1 MLKPALLA
9 ICLLVAWPTTA
20 QIYEWRDTRGMLNYS
35 DRPPPGVAA
44 KLVRPGNS
52 AAAADD
58 AGSGES
64 GEPQTPAWME
74 RDRELR
80 ERRAQTAEARARA
93 DEERRLAAAREAD
106 CKQARNQL
114 LALESGQRISRFNER
129 GERVILDDT
138 ARAAE
143 LARTRTW
150 LDANCQGS

>member
-1 MLKPALLA
+1 MLKPVLLA
-9 ICLLVAWPTTA
+9 ACLLVAWPTTA
-20 QIYEWRDTRGMLNYS
+20 QIYEWRDARGMLNYS

-58 AGSGES
+58 ASGDGS

-93 DEERRLAAAREAD
+93 DEERRLAAVREAD
-106 CKQARNQL
+106 CKQARGQL
-114 LALESGQRISRFNER
+114 MALESGQRISRFNER
-129 GERVILDDT
+129 GEREILDDT
-138 ARAAE
+138 ARTAE
-143 LARTRTW
+143 LARTRAW
-150 LDANCQGS
+150 LDANCSGS